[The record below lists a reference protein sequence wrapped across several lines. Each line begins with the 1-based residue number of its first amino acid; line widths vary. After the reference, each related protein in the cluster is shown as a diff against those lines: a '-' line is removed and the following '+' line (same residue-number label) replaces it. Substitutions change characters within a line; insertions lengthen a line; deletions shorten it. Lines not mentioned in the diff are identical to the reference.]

1 MKVRSIQA
9 IEGCTAKG
17 CWRNARRA
25 GFTLVEM
32 LAALLVMAL
41 MTGIVATGISVST
54 NVYLK
59 EQFSS
64 QSQVLFDTIENALSD
79 PLRFAQPNA
88 ENKPVVVYRNNN
100 RDSRFVSPDLQ
111 ARPGAKGARQVLY
124 LSGENDTAGVP
135 LLNEG
140 IYGDCTVSDVTMTLE
155 PKDGNKAYRT
165 TVHLTIKSLRDESL
179 TLSHDFTFDSQPGVS
194 KEDALAADTGDE
206 GGGFTPEVQPER
218 QWTDVASRLYGG
230 AGTAT
235 ESGFEE
241 YSSDV
246 VAADKRELGA
256 SVTAAGDALSELSSQ
271 RTPEQIAE
279 LESVLRDSLS
289 VMIDLDAAQADV
301 NAARDQL
308 DAAVTAFRNAPS
320 SGGGGS
326 DEQDE
331 VYTLVL
337 KGGWYG
343 TKNYDITFRNL
354 SDSKVSS
361 ITVELTAHGDVTSI
375 GGNVSGERQQDGTW
389 LVTFNNYGNPID
401 AHATLGPVY
410 MVVNGTGDFYVE

>member
-1 MKVRSIQA
+1 
-9 IEGCTAKG
+9 
-17 CWRNARRA
+17 
-25 GFTLVEM
+25 
-32 LAALLVMAL
+32 
-41 MTGIVATGISVST
+41 MTV
-54 NVYLK
+54 
-59 EQFSS
+59 
-64 QSQVLFDTIENALSD
+64 
-79 PLRFAQPNA
+79 
-88 ENKPVVVYRNNN
+88 
-100 RDSRFVSPDLQ
+100 
-111 ARPGAKGARQVLY
+111 
-124 LSGENDTAGVP
+124 
-135 LLNEG
+135 
-140 IYGDCTVSDVTMTLE
+140 E

-165 TVHLTIKSLRDESL
+165 TVHLTIQSLRDGSL

-206 GGGFTPEVQPER
+206 GGGFTPEVEPER
-218 QWTDVASRLYGG
+218 QGTDVTSRLYGG
-230 AGTAT
+230 AGTAI

-271 RTPEQIAE
+271 RTPEQITE